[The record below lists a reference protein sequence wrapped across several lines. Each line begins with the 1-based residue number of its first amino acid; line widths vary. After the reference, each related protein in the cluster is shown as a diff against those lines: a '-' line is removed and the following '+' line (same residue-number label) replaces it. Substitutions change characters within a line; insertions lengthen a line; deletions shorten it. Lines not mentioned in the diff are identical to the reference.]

1 MFSTQKNE
9 SHLLKF
15 CRFIFEICQVCG
27 VHFTDEINWH
37 DGKQLYLRNQI
48 LLVSGIEFHFSF
60 LCASPLIYLLGYFI
74 LTANF

>member
-1 MFSTQKNE
+1 M
-9 SHLLKF
+9 
-15 CRFIFEICQVCG
+15 CG

-60 LCASPLIYLLGYFI
+60 LSASLLIYLLGYFI